1 MILIAII
8 ILKLIWHS
16 CNVSTYFH
24 YTSPGDTLTLNLVD
38 NNVACPGE
46 ELVYTCVSTG
56 FSQWWTI
63 TNAAVIQPQV
73 IKIFRKEDTL
83 ATYPINQGPYHFNFT
98 LWSTDYLSFTS
109 SLSTN
114 ATESLN
120 GTRIECAS
128 AGSTLIRH
136 ISIAIGRF
144 KKKLLYLITICM
156 I

>member
-1 MILIAII
+1 M
-8 ILKLIWHS
+8 
-16 CNVSTYFH
+16 
-24 YTSPGDTLTLNLVD
+24 D

-73 IKIFRKEDTL
+73 VKIFRKEDTL

-144 KKKLLYLITICM
+144 
-156 I
+156 